1 MLNKLKNQIQKR
13 KKACEKLTFK
23 FFYSLELVNFL
34 DEQKFREGLFWA
46 KKYLCPHFKIRI

>member
-34 DEQKFREGLFWA
+34 DEQKFREGLF
-46 KKYLCPHFKIRI
+46 